1 MKIKILICLVSL
13 LIGLSACG
21 GASEKPEN
29 SDSANKA
36 ENAATVEKKEVKSEE
51 EKKEF
56 TGDLRFPFEF
66 PKAGTTAKAGEKVLV
81 PSFNWLVD
89 AMQKDPKE
97 VTMIWYTQEMVEP
110 GEEMSEVKF
119 MSEQKKV
126 PNAYIVPIPAGQTAK
141 KGDVLLTWWQSGS
154 GLQRA
159 YVTDAADPKAPTV
172 RYLDLDYDNPA
183 KAKDGKTGIG
193 QMEEQLK
200 PDSFVVIKNE
210 LEPGTSVAIG
220 SEMKHGQVIRAEVDK
235 VLVSLFAGRI
245 DVFPK
250 ADVKGI
256 PIKPGVKAGDKVK
269 AVRYGSFKDGT
280 VSKVDENIGR
290 VWVKF
295 ENASEDEALAFGDV
309 LSN

>member
-1 MKIKILICLVSL
+1 MKIKILICLVGL
-13 LIGLSACG
+13 LMGLSACG
-21 GASEKPEN
+21 GLGEKAEN

-36 ENAATVEKKEVKSEE
+36 DNAATAEKKDEKKEE

-56 TGDLRFPFEF
+56 TGDLEFPFEF

-81 PSFNWLVD
+81 PSFNWLVE
-89 AMQKDPKE
+89 AMQEDPKK
-97 VTMIWYTQEMVEP
+97 VTMIWYTQEMVAP
-110 GEEMSEVKF
+110 GEEISEVKF

-141 KGDVLLTWWQSGS
+141 KGDILLTWWQSGS

-159 YVTDAADPKAPTV
+159 YVTDAADPKAPFV

-183 KAKDGKTGIG
+183 KSKDGKTGIG

-200 PDSFVVIKNE
+200 PDTFVVIKNE

-220 SEMKHGQVIRAEVDK
+220 SDMKHGQVIRAEGDK
-235 VLVSLFAGRI
+235 VFVSMFAGKI
-245 DVFPK
+245 EVFPK
-250 ADVKGI
+250 ADVKAI
-256 PIKPGVKAGDKVK
+256 PIKPNVKAGDKVT
-269 AVRYGSFKDGT
+269 AIRYGTFKDGT
-280 VSKVDENIGR
+280 VSKVDANIGR

-295 ENASEDEALAFGDV
+295 ENSTEDEVLAFGDV
-309 LSN
+309 MPN